1 MSPMAAGVVAAALG
15 TVLAAAYLVALEL
28 GGRRYSALTEPLADK
43 LKILYPAG
51 FWLLDL
57 VHYKYGSTFDRRR
70 RREAAVLNGPQF
82 AEYHFR
88 VFYAQVVSLWM
99 VLIPLTLLAFAIAGD
114 VMVLG
119 AGLVA
124 MFLVWAKYNGDIK
137 KRIDSRSDAF
147 IRDFPDV
154 LSKMTLL
161 VNAGMIV
168 REAWSQVA
176 SSGDSA
182 IYKEMSR
189 AEEEMRNGVSQIDAI
204 LEFGN
209 RSLNPKVKK
218 FSSTLTQNLSK
229 GSADVVDF
237 LLGQARLNWAEK
249 KEHVKQKGA
258 QASNRLIIP
267 IVLMLVGILIMI
279 VVPLM
284 SGM

>member
-1 MSPMAAGVVAAALG
+1 MAAGVVAAALG

>member
-1 MSPMAAGVVAAALG
+1 MRPLLSGVIAAALG
-15 TVLAAAYLVALEL
+15 TVLAACFLAALEV
-28 GGRRYSALTEPLADK
+28 GHRRYAALTAPLTDR

-57 VHYKYGSTFDRRR
+57 VHYKYNSTFDRRR

-88 VFYAQVVSLWM
+88 VFYAQVVSLW
-99 VLIPLTLLAFAIAGD
+99 LALLPLTLLGFALTGE
-114 VMVLG
+114 VMVLAVG
-119 AGLVA
+119 AVA
-124 MFLVWAKYNGDIK
+124 MALVWAKYDGDIK
-137 KRIDSRSDAF
+137 KEINARSEQF
-147 IRDFPDV
+147 IRDFPEV

-176 SSGDSA
+176 NSGDSA
-182 IYKEMSR
+182 IYQEMRR
-189 AEEEMRNGVSQIDAI
+189 AEDEMRNGVSQTDAI
-204 LEFGN
+204 LDFGN

-237 LLGQARLNWAEK
+237 LLTQARLNWAER

-258 QASNRLIIP
+258 KASNRLIIP